1 MAINFTQKELIDF
14 YRLGGWDLIKR
25 QKDTEQF
32 RRDAERIIHAADVRY
47 NKLADRSVNESS
59 FYSQAYEN
67 TRAGKVGQKTGGFV
81 SEFQDINRL
90 KSELYRAVVFLDDE
104 TSTVTGTRQQNKETR
119 SRMFKKG
126 ARGQTARE
134 EKARWDVFNQFL
146 KNNRE
151 LISRQGE
158 VGGWLTSDQLQELI
172 QEYQNAVVGGKRE
185 LMRFLRDRVSEM
197 TGIPKSRIKTNF
209 GGRKKKV
216 Y

>member
-1 MAINFTQKELIDF
+1 MANNFTQAELIDI
-14 YRLGGWDLIKR
+14 YRIGGWDLIKV
-25 QKDTEQF
+25 QKDTQEF
-32 RRDAERIIHAADVRY
+32 RREAERVIHAADVRY
-47 NKLADRSVNESS
+47 NKLATRSVNEPS

-67 TRAGKVGQKTGGFV
+67 TRAGKIGQKTGGFV
-81 SEFQDINRL
+81 SDFKDINKL
-90 KSELYRAVVFLDDE
+90 KSELYRAIIFLDDE
-104 TSTVTGTRQQNKETR
+104 TSTVTGTRRQNKETR
-119 SRMFKKG
+119 SRMFKKR
-126 ARGQTARE
+126 AKGQTAKE
-134 EKARWDVFNQFL
+134 EVARWDVFNQFL

-151 LISRQGE
+151 LIARQGE

-197 TGIPKSRIKTNF
+197 TGIPKSRIKINF